1 MQKVDEQNIRSLLK
15 KVMDPE
21 IEISIVD
28 LGLVYSIS
36 INEENDVDINLI
48 LTSLACPLSE
58 TLVKDIEENLSTLE
72 GIGKI
77 NVEII
82 PEPLWNEKM
91 MSEEGK
97 KKMELLKK
105 DQILR
110 FAIDL
115 ERTRLVRKGSLSKL
129 EDGTLELKGPE
140 NRKYEVNQA
149 GIDLWSS
156 CDGTK
161 TVNELIDIFSQRLK
175 LDRIDMERE
184 LVSTMRQLLAIG
196 LLMPETP

>member
-36 INEENDVDINLI
+36 INEKNDVDINLI

-58 TLVKDIEENLSTLE
+58 TLVKDIERNLSTLE

-82 PEPLWNEKM
+82 SEPLWNEKM

-97 KKMELLKK
+97 KKMEMLKK

-115 ERTRLVRKGSLSKL
+115 ERTRLVREGSLLKL
-129 EDGTLELKGPE
+129 KDGTLELNGPE

-149 GIDLWSS
+149 SIDLWSS

-161 TVNELIDIFSQRLK
+161 TVNELIEIFSQRLK

-196 LLMPETP
+196 LLRPETP